1 MSIILNTTFVVHAP
15 LEADFLKWVEE
26 VYLPA
31 AQGAGVFG
39 TPTVARV
46 LTQIEPDTLSIA
58 VQLPAES
65 LEEAQRWHDG
75 SAALLRDDL
84 RARWGERTMHFTTPM
99 EVIPLKPAPD
109 ADAAGN

>member
-15 LEADFLKWVEE
+15 LEAEFLGWVAG

-31 AQGAGVFG
+31 AKASGVFG
-39 TPTVARV
+39 EPTVVRV

-58 VQLPAES
+58 VQLPSES
-65 LEEAQRWHDG
+65 LEEAERWHDTT
-75 SAALLRDDL
+75 AALLRDDL

-99 EVIPLKPAPD
+99 EVIALSPEAPA
-109 ADAAGN
+109 ADANS